1 MSSEKRIAA
10 NRRNARRSTGP
21 KTPEGK
27 ARSSR
32 NARKHGLLSKDIT
45 LPEENPEDFRQLL
58 QAYCDDLQPV
68 GETEEFLVHEIA
80 TCQWRLERARR
91 SDTGLWR
98 AQMSKVR
105 EYSSTEYDP
114 KDHDDTICLEGLAFY
129 RASHTFSQ
137 QARYEATIRRAYYRA
152 LDDLRRRQDRRAEQP
167 PPAPAPAGN
176 LPESNPMQENYE
188 SNPPF
193 PQPSAA
199 VEHEPLPSALGHH
212 NMRRLGLLA
221 TAVVM
226 IACLAQLGGDGFV
239 LMRRDA
245 AAALFRPLHE
255 KNQRNDHQEDNSK
268 QIKRLKEGDHGRLLV
283 YHAE

>member
-10 NRRNARRSTGP
+10 NRKNARRSTGP

-45 LPEENPEDFRQLL
+45 LPEENPGDFRQLL

-98 AQMSKVR
+98 AQMSKVC

-129 RASHTFSQ
+129 RASHTFTQ

-167 PPAPAPAGN
+167 PPAPAPAAN
-176 LPESNPMQENYE
+176 LPESNRMRENYE
-188 SNPPF
+188 TNPPL
-193 PQPSAA
+193 PQP
-199 VEHEPLPSALGHH
+199 
-212 NMRRLGLLA
+212 
-221 TAVVM
+221 
-226 IACLAQLGGDGFV
+226 
-239 LMRRDA
+239 A
-245 AAALFRPLHE
+245 AAPPRTEDSEFQDDARRRKDGEHLHE
-255 KNQRNDHQEDNSK
+255 VGAGNQRAGVVTAQFVEADIVAIEDVDHLGEERHFAALPHGAFGDNGS
-268 QIKRLKEGDHGRLLV
+268 V
-283 YHAE
+283 